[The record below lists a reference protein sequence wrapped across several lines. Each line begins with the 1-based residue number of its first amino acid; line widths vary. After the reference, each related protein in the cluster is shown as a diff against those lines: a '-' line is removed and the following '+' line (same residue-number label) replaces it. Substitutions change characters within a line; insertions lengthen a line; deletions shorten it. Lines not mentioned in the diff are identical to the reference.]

1 MIAALSSGQSFL
13 EYVVHSLFLGPLQIP
28 ASGVDLSPLSI
39 LQGFEYAI
47 AEGGFEGDL
56 RAACWEWY

>member
-56 RAACWEWY
+56 CAAC